1 MWTRDPSSILRH
13 PQHPS
18 GFRLL
23 LEKAEDP
30 DELKI
35 YVETLA
41 FKPPGDV
48 IIFLRVTGGW
58 IYYRN
63 IIGIS
68 RCGAPQ
74 FYINIYTWSLH
85 YPSFLGSFAK
95 HLFFGY
101 VWYFLGSFHAK
112 KAFYLP
118 SRCWLYTLSITKLNH
133 VSVLFLSCVMLD
145 QAPSHIIQTQAH
157 N

>member
-1 MWTRDPSSILRH
+1 VWTRDPSSILRH

-48 IIFLRVTGGW
+48 IILLRVTGGW
-58 IYYRN
+58 IYHRN
-63 IIGIS
+63 IMGIS

-74 FYINIYTWSLH
+74 FIPSSIYIYIYYIYICWFINPMSIHVHPCSGSIYRRGQRLAV
-85 YPSFLGSFAK
+85 FLFKLMDKLRLIFNSGISYG
-95 HLFFGY
+95 LYSVCVFF
-101 VWYFLGSFHAK
+101 S
-112 KAFYLP
+112 
-118 SRCWLYTLSITKLNH
+118 
-133 VSVLFLSCVMLD
+133 
-145 QAPSHIIQTQAH
+145 
-157 N
+157 